1 MRAQAAVKQ
10 YDARRRIARTEKQE
24 LQGILDGT
32 WDPTKAEVLKERAAA
47 RRDLERARLEDELV
61 NVLEEIRWAEGDA
74 ASDDRE
80 RSDEAKKK
88 LVELLKKRAEIEG
101 KLGGQHP

>member
-1 MRAQAAVKQ
+1 M
-10 YDARRRIARTEKQE
+10 
-24 LQGILDGT
+24 
-32 WDPTKAEVLKERAAA
+32 
-47 RRDLERARLEDELV
+47 
-61 NVLEEIRWAEGDA
+61 LEEIRWAEGDA